1 MPSWDIFEHQTREYQ
16 DSVLPPEIKARVA
29 VEQASTLG
37 WERYVGREG
46 CVIGIQ
52 TFGASAPLKELQ
64 KSSASKRTASWQSR
78 RNCWPG
84 ISTCPV
90 FIKNGQGRMRT
101 EGAAAAAEVPRTG
114 RFQLRPSAGL
124 NR

>member
-1 MPSWDIFEHQTREYQ
+1 
-16 DSVLPPEIKARVA
+16 
-29 VEQASTLG
+29 LG

-46 CVIGIQ
+46 CVIGMH

-64 KSSASKRTASWQSR
+64 KKFGFETDRIVVSR
-78 RNCWPG
+78 RNSWPG

-101 EGAAAAAEVPRTG
+101 EGAAPLPSSQEQEDFSFAHPRG
-114 RFQLRPSAGL
+114 
-124 NR
+124 